1 MPGRRTLATPERR
14 LVYKLFLFI
23 TAAMFVAI
31 ILLAVVA
38 PATPDDTVLNDLGE
52 DVLDSMSAWFGQP
65 FGAE

>member
-1 MPGRRTLATPERR
+1 M
-14 LVYKLFLFI
+14 YKLFLFI